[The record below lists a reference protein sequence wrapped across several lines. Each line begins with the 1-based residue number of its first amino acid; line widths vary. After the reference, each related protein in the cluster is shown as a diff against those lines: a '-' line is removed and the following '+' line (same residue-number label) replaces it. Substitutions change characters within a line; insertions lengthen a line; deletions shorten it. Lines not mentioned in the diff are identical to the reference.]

1 MKRVLVIHY
10 SQTGQLTDVLG
21 RITKP
26 LVEAGIQVDQLPL
39 RPEKPFLFPWSW
51 TGFFNVFPE
60 CVGHDPI
67 PLEPF
72 EAPTEGPYDL
82 VILGYTIWFL
92 NPSLP
97 TNAFLS
103 HPRAPVLLNGRPVLT
118 VIAPRNMWVMAQEY
132 VRGRISA
139 AGGKPVGNIA
149 VVDRSGNL
157 TSVITIIRWMFR
169 GKKDPF
175 LVFPRAGIRQE
186 DIDGAARFGP
196 IIAEHVKKGTIAEL
210 NPALLATG
218 AARIAPTLLILERR
232 ALFVFGKWRRF
243 ILAKADR
250 DPSSRIRRVKFFSR
264 ALPVLIF
271 IVSPISGLSVRLM
284 GLLRGARLRAE
295 IARFLTY

>member
-1 MKRVLVIHY
+1 MVFAIRVNGYRWDGICRVNIRVVIF
-10 SQTGQLTDVLG
+10 QLIVYIYIDIRT
-21 RITKP
+21 
-26 LVEAGIQVDQLPL
+26 
-39 RPEKPFLFPWSW
+39 WSIN
-51 TGFFNVFPE
+51 FNIKYLT
-60 CVGHDPI
+60 I
-67 PLEPF
+67 P
-72 EAPTEGPYDL
+72 
-82 VILGYTIWFL
+82 
-92 NPSLP
+92 
-97 TNAFLS
+97 
-103 HPRAPVLLNGRPVLT
+103 
-118 VIAPRNMWVMAQEY
+118 
-132 VRGRISA
+132 
-139 AGGKPVGNIA
+139 
-149 VVDRSGNL
+149 SGNVHPGAWRGNSA
-157 TSVITIIRWMFR
+157 SVITIIRWMFR

-295 IARFLTY
+295 IARILTY

>member
-1 MKRVLVIHY
+1 M
-10 SQTGQLTDVLG
+10 
-21 RITKP
+21 
-26 LVEAGIQVDQLPL
+26 
-39 RPEKPFLFPWSW
+39 
-51 TGFFNVFPE
+51 
-60 CVGHDPI
+60 
-67 PLEPF
+67 
-72 EAPTEGPYDL
+72 
-82 VILGYTIWFL
+82 ILGYTIWFL

-295 IARFLTY
+295 IARILTY